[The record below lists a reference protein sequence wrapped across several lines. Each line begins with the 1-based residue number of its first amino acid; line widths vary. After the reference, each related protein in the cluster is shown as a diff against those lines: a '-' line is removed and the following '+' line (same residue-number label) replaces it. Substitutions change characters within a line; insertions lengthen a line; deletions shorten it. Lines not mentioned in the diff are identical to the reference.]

1 MKKIIFIVAVILASL
16 ISASSQDRITT
27 TDQQVLEVFIV
38 EKNDKTIKYRLANDL
53 QHTLFET
60 KLTNLR
66 RIEYASGMVDQLGYE
81 NIRMQKRTG
90 ITTGVTLFA
99 NDGGMFTFGADYFLN
114 PALSLTA
121 NVGSDNYYAFG
132 AKLFHARKAK
142 PTNFAPFIGLQYG
155 KHHMT
160 SFWEVPVGIQ
170 CVTNFGLQFSL
181 QVSLL
186 EYPNINY
193 QNAHAGFS
201 IGWRF

>member
-1 MKKIIFIVAVILASL
+1 MKKIIFIIAAILASL

-27 TDQQVLEVFIV
+27 TDQQVLEVYIV
-38 EKNDKTIKYRLANDL
+38 EKNDKTIKYHLANDL
-53 QHTLFET
+53 QQTLFET
-60 KLTNLR
+60 KLSNLR

-81 NIRMQKRTG
+81 NIRMQERTG
-90 ITTGVTLFA
+90 ITTGITLFA
-99 NDGGMFTFGADYFLN
+99 NDGGMFTFGADYFLS

-132 AKLFHARKAK
+132 AKLYHARKAK

-170 CVTNFGLQFSL
+170 YVTNSGLQFSL

-201 IGWRF
+201 VGWRF

>member
-1 MKKIIFIVAVILASL
+1 
-16 ISASSQDRITT
+16 
-27 TDQQVLEVFIV
+27 
-38 EKNDKTIKYRLANDL
+38 
-53 QHTLFET
+53 
-60 KLTNLR
+60 
-66 RIEYASGMVDQLGYE
+66 
-81 NIRMQKRTG
+81 MQEQTG
-90 ITTGVTLFA
+90 ITTGITLFA

-121 NVGSDNYYAFG
+121 NVGSDNYYSFG
-132 AKLFHARKAK
+132 ATLYHARKGK

-155 KHHMT
+155 KLQMT

-201 IGWRF
+201 VGWRF

>member
-1 MKKIIFIVAVILASL
+1 MKKIIFIIAAILASL
-16 ISASSQDRITT
+16 ISASSQDRIIT
-27 TDQQVLEVFIV
+27 TDQQVLEVYIV
-38 EKNDKTIKYRLANDL
+38 EKNDKTIKYHLANDL
-53 QHTLFET
+53 QQTLFET
-60 KLTNLR
+60 KLSNLR

-90 ITTGVTLFA
+90 ITTGITLFA

-132 AKLFHARKAK
+132 AKLYHARKGKA
-142 PTNFAPFIGLQYG
+142 TNFAPFIGLQYG
-155 KHHMT
+155 KHQLVN
-160 SFWEVPVGIQ
+160 FWEVPVGIQ

-201 IGWRF
+201 VGWRF

>member
-1 MKKIIFIVAVILASL
+1 MKKIIFIIAAILASL
-16 ISASSQDRITT
+16 TSASSQDRITT
-27 TDQQVLEVFIV
+27 TDQQVLEVYIV
-38 EKNDKTIKYRLANDL
+38 EKNDKTIKYHLANDL
-53 QHTLFET
+53 QQTLFET
-60 KLTNLR
+60 KLSNLR

-121 NVGSDNYYAFG
+121 NVGSDNYYSFG
-132 AKLFHARKAK
+132 AKLYHARKNKA
-142 PTNFAPFIGLQYG
+142 TNFAPFIGLQYG
-155 KHHMT
+155 KHQMT
-160 SFWEVPVGIQ
+160 SFWEVPAGIQ
-170 CVTNFGLQFSL
+170 YVTNFGLQLSL

-201 IGWRF
+201 AGWRF